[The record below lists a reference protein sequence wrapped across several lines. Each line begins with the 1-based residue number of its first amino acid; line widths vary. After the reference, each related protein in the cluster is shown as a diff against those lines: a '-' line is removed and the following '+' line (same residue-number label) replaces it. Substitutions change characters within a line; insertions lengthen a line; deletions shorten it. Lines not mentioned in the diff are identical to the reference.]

1 MRVPEAFVCWQ
12 KPISL
17 CSWDKEH
24 GQALIDCE
32 NLVADFDAVKDDCAA
47 RLGLLTERP
56 SSADALFLDDKGMYV
71 LVEFKSGGVN
81 PKELISKIYDSA
93 IILADEERQPPA
105 WLRENVRFVLVR
117 PAIGVGVTAEDRSDV
132 ARQRGLE
139 ALRRAGGRQ
148 LKCIIPG
155 KVRGFFLRDTEEMTP
170 KEFVDRYLTT
180 GTSRAER

>member
-1 MRVPEAFVCWQ
+1 MRVPEAFVRWQ

-139 ALRRAGGRQ
+139 ALRRAGGAPVGVV
-148 LKCIIPG
+148 I
-155 KVRGFFLRDTEEMTP
+155 TE
-170 KEFVDRYLTT
+170 K
-180 GTSRAER
+180 